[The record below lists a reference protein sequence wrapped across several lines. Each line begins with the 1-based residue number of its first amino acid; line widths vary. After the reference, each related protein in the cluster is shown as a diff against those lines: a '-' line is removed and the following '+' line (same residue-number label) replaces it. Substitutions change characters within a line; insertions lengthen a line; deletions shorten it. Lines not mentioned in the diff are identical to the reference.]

1 MDLTHSPFYEA
12 YLPDP
17 LGGSEQELVHRV
29 GKAVKFRQNKALLS
43 LWGHRIKWFLK
54 ARAKVRKTNQQ
65 TTTE

>member
-17 LGGSEQELVHRV
+17 LGGLDQELVQRV
-29 GKAVKFRQNKALLS
+29 ATSVKKRQNKTRIS
-43 LWGHRIKWFLK
+43 LWGHRIKWFLR

-65 TTTE
+65 TRTE